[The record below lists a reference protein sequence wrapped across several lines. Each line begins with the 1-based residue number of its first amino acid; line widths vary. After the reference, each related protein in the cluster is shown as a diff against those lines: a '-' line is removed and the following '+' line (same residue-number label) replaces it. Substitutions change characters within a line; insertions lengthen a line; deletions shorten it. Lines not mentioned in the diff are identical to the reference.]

1 MAELDKAIAAKRTI
15 AKAKFTR
22 LLKSLKQSLDDNLPE
37 KTIRSRYEAF
47 QSAWDDVQAKHDELM
62 QTLIEPADIEQQ
74 DDWIDKVGCEYF
86 SIEGRVDKHLE
97 NMEQTKLNAIEAKRQ
112 KELEEE
118 RARIRKTEEAQ
129 RADKTRLEAEAR
141 TAKCREFL
149 LHREQEGTKFTN
161 LLKSMRSLLENKDEN
176 ETEKEIYYCTKQVA
190 KPAVPFRQT
199 LTLPLTTTLTHSLT

>member
-1 MAELDKAIAAKRTI
+1 MADLEKAIAAKRTI

-74 DDWIDKVGCEYF
+74 DVWIDNVGCEYF
-86 SIEGRVDKHLE
+86 SIKGRVNKHLE
-97 NMEQTKLNAIEAKRQ
+97 NMEQTKLNVIEAKRQ

-118 RARIRKTEEAQ
+118 RARI
-129 RADKTRLEAEAR
+129 
-141 TAKCREFL
+141 
-149 LHREQEGTKFTN
+149 
-161 LLKSMRSLLENKDEN
+161 KS
-176 ETEKEIYYCTKQVA
+176 
-190 KPAVPFRQT
+190 
-199 LTLPLTTTLTHSLT
+199 